1 MPKRKTT
8 EEYKNEVES
17 ITNNEYTILSE
28 YKTQNDKILFKHLKC
43 GREYLTT
50 PKNFNRGRRCSHCNN
65 NKKPKTTEEFSKE
78 VNELTNG
85 EYILVSEYGL
95 NNKEKVTI
103 KHLKCNKEF
112 KIQPYNFSNGNRC
125 PFCYKVN
132 NRKTTEEFSK
142 EVTELT
148 NGEYK
153 VIGDYLYNNIPIEI
167 FHNKCK
173 KSYKVQPIK
182 FLSGRRCPFCK
193 ESEGEYKIRKFLED
207 NNISYQKEFKFKD
220 LYDKKYLR
228 FDFKLDYEDGGILLI
243 EYDGIQHFQKG
254 WYDNNE
260 DLLLRKKH
268 DKMKDDYCKKNNI
281 DLIRI
286 SYKDFDNIENIL
298 KEELTFND

>member
-43 GREYLTT
+43 GREYLST

-78 VNELTNG
+78 VTELTNG

-112 KIQPYNFSNGNRC
+112 KIQPYNFSNNGIRC
-125 PFCYKVN
+125 PY
-132 NRKTTEEFSK
+132 
-142 EVTELT
+142 
-148 NGEYK
+148 
-153 VIGDYLYNNIPIEI
+153 
-167 FHNKCK
+167 
-173 KSYKVQPIK
+173 
-182 FLSGRRCPFCK
+182 CK
-193 ESEGEYKIRKFLED
+193 ESSGEYKIRKFLE
-207 NNISYQKEFKFKD
+207 NNHINYEKEFKFED
-220 LYDKKYLR
+220 LYDKQYLR
-228 FDFKLDYEDGGILLI
+228 FDFKVNINNSFILI
-243 EYDGIQHFQKG
+243 EYDGLQHYHKAWFDTK
-254 WYDNNE
+254 DNFI
-260 DLLLRKKH
+260 LRKKH

-286 SYKDFDNIENIL
+286 SYKDFDNIEEIL